1 MKRSIIFFIVILQI
15 IIFAQSIDWVS
26 YPIDGFNAARGGAF
40 LLYRNP
46 SNLLYNPSTL
56 VFSRQMGFSLSSG
69 ILAFGRKGISLGGYY
84 KVYRGLTFFSGFM
97 YNGVSGF
104 EETLSDGSKTGS
116 EFSVSR
122 ILGTGGFSFRFG
134 RAPVSASIMFKYI
147 YEDLYAASA
156 SGYGLKIN
164 VSGFTRFI
172 NFGVFMDNIVQVITW
187 NDYEDKYPINFGVSL
202 EKYIRK
208 IGIAIV
214 VQSDFDFNIAY
225 RVGINYIVNKKLSLG
240 AGTMNGNITMG
251 AKYIYKNIGINYALQ
266 IEKRFLG
273 INNMLSFSFLK

>member
-187 NDYEDKYPINFGVSL
+187 NDYEDKYPINFRVSL

-208 IGIAIV
+208 IGI
-214 VQSDFDFNIAY
+214 DDLPEFDFIGLHGVWSWVSPENQKII
-225 RVGINYIVNKKLSLG
+225 INFIRKKLKVG
-240 AGTMNGNITMG
+240 GVV
-251 AKYIYKNIGINYALQ
+251 YISYNTLPGWLQ
-266 IEKRFLG
+266 MIPLRELYQYQ
-273 INNMLSFSFLK
+273 LKIILKKPP